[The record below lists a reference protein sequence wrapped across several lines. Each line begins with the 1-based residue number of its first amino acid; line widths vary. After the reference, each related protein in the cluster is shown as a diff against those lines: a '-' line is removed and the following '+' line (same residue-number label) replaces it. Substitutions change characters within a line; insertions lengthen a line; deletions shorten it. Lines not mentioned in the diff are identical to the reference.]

1 MWDIHAKRQRKTSLM
16 QRYGEQLGHLATRE
30 LTEQALIA
38 AKQEAEMSADAARA
52 SLITAQAAN
61 RAKTEFLAN
70 MSHELRTPLNA
81 IIGFS
86 EVIHHELLGPAAE
99 TPRYR
104 TYAKDI
110 NDAGSHLLSVIN
122 DILDIAKIEA
132 GELGLDASVFDS
144 SKSVEA
150 CIKMLN
156 EQAEMAGLQALKF
169 DHDGAIAI
177 NADEK
182 KFRQII
188 INLISNAIKFTHE
201 GGCVSVA
208 TDVSE
213 DGRFRMVVA
222 DTGIGI
228 EPENIAKVLKP
239 FAQVDSTLARQYD
252 GTGLGLPITKALAEL
267 HGGTLDLES
276 EVGVGTRV
284 IIHLPAECVAK
295 TRVPKTKTAKTKAA
309 KTKPDA

>member
-1 MWDIHAKRQRKTSLM
+1 M
-16 QRYGEQLGHLATRE
+16 GHLATRE

-38 AKQEAEMSADAARA
+38 AKQEAERSAKAARA
-52 SLITAQAAN
+52 SMMTAVAAS

-86 EVIHHELLGPAAE
+86 EVIHNELLGPAAE

-110 NDAGSHLLSVIN
+110 NDAGAHLLAVIN

-144 SKSVEA
+144 AKSIKA
-150 CIKMLN
+150 CIKMLD
-156 EQAEMAGLQALKF
+156 EQAEAAGLQALKF
-169 DHDGAIAI
+169 DHDGPIRLD
-177 NADEK
+177 ADEK
-182 KFRQII
+182 KFRQIV
-188 INLISNAIKFTHE
+188 INLISNSIKFTLE
-201 GGCVSVA
+201 DGCVSVE
-208 TDVSE
+208 TGITE

-239 FAQVDSTLARQYD
+239 FSQVDSTLARKFE
-252 GTGLGLPITKALAEL
+252 GTGLGLPITEALVKL
-267 HGGTLDLES
+267 HDGTLEIAS

-284 IIHLPAECVAK
+284 IIHLPAE
-295 TRVPKTKTAKTKAA
+295 RVAKTKAVA
-309 KTKPDA
+309 